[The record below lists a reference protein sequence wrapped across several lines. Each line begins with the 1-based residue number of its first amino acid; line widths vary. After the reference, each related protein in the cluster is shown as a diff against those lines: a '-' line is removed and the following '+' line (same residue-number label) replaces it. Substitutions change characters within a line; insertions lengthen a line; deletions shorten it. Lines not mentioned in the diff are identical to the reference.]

1 MTDTQIQ
8 TVVIGAGA
16 VGLAIAASLAK
27 SGREVLV
34 LESQNAIG
42 QGVSSRNSEVIHAGI
57 YYPPGSL
64 KARVCVRGKQLLYQ
78 YCQQH
83 SIDAQAIGK
92 LIVATTDDEID
103 ALNLLHERALQNGVE
118 DITLI
123 DRNSAVAL
131 QPQLHCVAAL
141 HSPSTGIIDS
151 HAFMLCL
158 HGEIENHAG
167 MVVCHSPVEKIDITD
182 NHNFKLTIGGESA
195 MTLNAT
201 EVINCTGLHA
211 VALANKIHG
220 LNPATIPK
228 ARFAKGNYFR
238 LQGRTPFTS
247 LIYPAPVTGG
257 LGVHLTLD
265 KNGQARFGPDV
276 EWLDDQSDPDQFNYQ
291 VNPQRAESFYAA
303 IRKYWP
309 QLPDDSL
316 QPDYAGIR
324 PKIERPDNVEVDFEI
339 SDERQHGIRGL
350 VNLYGIESPGLTSS
364 LAIAEIISTM
374 CLPESQLR

>member
-57 YYPPGSL
+57 YYSPGSL

-83 SIDAQAIGK
+83 SIDARAIGK
-92 LIVATTDDEID
+92 LIVATADDEID
-103 ALNLLHERALQNGVE
+103 ALHRLHERALQNGVE
-118 DITLI
+118 DIKLI
-123 DRNSAVAL
+123 DKETAVAL
-131 QPQLHCVAAL
+131 QPQLRCIAAL

-151 HAFMLCL
+151 HTFMLCL
-158 HGEIENHAG
+158 HGEIENHSG
-167 MVVCHSPVEKIDITD
+167 MVVCHSPVEKIELANDV
-182 NHNFKLTIGGESA
+182 FKLTIGGESA

-201 EVINCTGLHA
+201 EVINCSGLNA

-265 KNGQARFGPDV
+265 KNGQGRFGPDV
-276 EWLDDQSDPDQFNYQ
+276 EWLDDQSDPDNFNYQ

-324 PKIERPDNVEVDFEI
+324 PKIERPDNAEIDFEI
-339 SDERQHGIRGL
+339 SGERQHGIKGL

-364 LAIAEIISTM
+364 LAIAEIISTAV
-374 CLPESQLR
+374 LQN